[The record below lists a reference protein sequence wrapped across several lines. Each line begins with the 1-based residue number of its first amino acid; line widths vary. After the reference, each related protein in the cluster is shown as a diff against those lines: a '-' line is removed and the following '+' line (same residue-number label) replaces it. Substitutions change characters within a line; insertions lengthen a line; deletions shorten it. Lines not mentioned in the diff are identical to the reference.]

1 MFQVFCK
8 TIKSRKW
15 VEYSKPFETELQAF
29 NCLQIA
35 INRRII
41 GTDGHFILFYIL
53 FGRFEKWVNLKSCAT
68 NTGKTSV

>member
-41 GTDGHFILFYIL
+41 GTDGHFILYII
-53 FGRFEKWVNLKSCAT
+53 REV
-68 NTGKTSV
+68 